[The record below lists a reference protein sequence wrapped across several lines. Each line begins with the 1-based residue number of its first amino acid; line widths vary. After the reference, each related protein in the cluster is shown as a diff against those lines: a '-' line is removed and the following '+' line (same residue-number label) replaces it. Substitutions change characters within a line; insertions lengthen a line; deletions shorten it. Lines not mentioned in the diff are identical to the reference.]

1 MCTLRARAAFAAV
14 LLAAGLFGC
23 GGSSTPAP
31 PSTPNPPPT
40 SQSPCATAAALA
52 AEAGEPLGAS
62 VSTPKSSPDIL
73 NDGTPRWRV
82 LDHLWTHRAAEARRA
97 GREADP
103 RRAVTAAGPP
113 VNAADVGDVAV
124 VQDEGDLVLPPNTI
138 DLANGGLRFT
148 RNGAGGYDVQRI
160 DGTFRPTLGTRVTL
174 GDDDSVAAPLQ
185 FGFSFYGKAQQSA
198 FVNSDGNI
206 TFEEED
212 RSSSERNVARLL
224 TGPARVAPFLADLD
238 PTVGVGKVFIN
249 AALDRYTVTWCAVR
263 GFDSA
268 LSVTAQVT
276 LLPDGTIEF
285 KYEGLN
291 LGTGIVGLSPGHTGD
306 FTPVNLSDAGP
317 TGGGGGALGERFAR
331 QAEVD
336 TVALT
341 QKFYRTHPDNY
352 DQLVVWS
359 DQTLISGA
367 FAYEFTIANEVRGIG
382 VDTFD
387 VSHDFGSGGQL
398 RSFVMMDWIG
408 KYPEDPS
415 AKFLGEN
422 NTVSVLGQESGHRWL
437 VFLEFLDR
445 TTGQL
450 SDQLLGRDQAH
461 WSFFFDSDASVMEG
475 NDIED
480 LGGGSFRTTAA
491 VQRYSLLDQYAMGLV
506 DQSQVPPFFYVE
518 NPTNVQP
525 ASTNVSAPRVGVTF
539 TGTKRVIPIEDIIAA
554 NGRRDPPAS
563 QSAKVHRQAFIYLV
577 SAGKPVDP
585 ATVAKIDRIRTAWEA
600 FFRQATDG
608 RMTAITTLR

>member
-1 MCTLRARAAFAAV
+1 MFSLRTRAAFAAV
-14 LLAAGLFGC
+14 LFAAGLFGC

-40 SQSPCATAAALA
+40 SQSPCAAAAALA

-62 VSTPKSSPDIL
+62 ASTPKSSPDIL
-73 NDGTPRWRV
+73 NDGNPRWRV

-97 GREADP
+97 AREGDP
-103 RRAVTAAGPP
+103 RRGVTALGPP

-138 DLANGGLRFT
+138 DLANAGLRFI

-174 GDDDSVAAPLQ
+174 SDDDSVPAPLQ
-185 FGFSFYGKAQQSA
+185 FGFSFYGKTQQSA

-206 TFEEED
+206 TFEQED
-212 RSSSERNVARLL
+212 KASSERNVARLL
-224 TGPARVAPFLADLD
+224 TGPPRVAPFLADLD
-238 PTVGVGKVFIN
+238 PTVGVGKIYVN
-249 AALDRYTVTWCAVR
+249 AATDRYTVTWCSVR

-291 LGTGIVGLSPGHTGD
+291 LGTGIIGLSPGRTAD
-306 FTPVNLSDAGP
+306 FTPVNLSDTGP
-317 TGGGGGALGERFAR
+317 TGGGGSALGERFAR

-367 FAYEFTIANEVRGIG
+367 FAYEVTIANEVRGIG
-382 VDTFD
+382 VDTYD
-387 VSHDFGSGGQL
+387 LSHDFGSPGRL
-398 RSFVMMDWIG
+398 RSFVMMDWVD
-408 KYPEDPS
+408 KYPQDPS
-415 AKFLGEN
+415 TKFLGEN

-480 LGGGSFRTTAA
+480 LGGGSFRTVAA
-491 VQRYSLLDQYAMGLV
+491 VQRYSLLDQYAMGLIP
-506 DQSQVPPFFYVE
+506 DTAVPQFFYVK

-539 TGTKRVIPIEDIIAA
+539 NGTEQVVLIKDIVDVNGPRV
-554 NGRRDPPAS
+554 PPADRS
-563 QSAKVHRQAFIYLV
+563 SKEHHQAFIFLV

-585 ATVAKIDRIRTAWEA
+585 AIVAKIDRIRTAWEA

-608 RMTAITTLR
+608 RMTAITRLQ